1 MSTME
6 LIPSSFINTQP
17 VQPKTLVKVSRV
29 NYRNP
34 EKFQLQNVPIT
45 FNQQK
50 QLYPS
55 SSERCYLPS
64 NSPSIIGGSVKMDA
78 FEDTIQIS
86 NMPKKDIFTQQ
97 TCDAIC
103 VMSGTPYRP
112 STIAF
117 WPFNDN
123 LYDSNNVYSGT
134 YTPTTASASY
144 IVGNIDKSISFDG
157 SHYVNVDTHFLNLSY
172 RSWTIEGFY
181 NDDVIGAAF
190 LAEPSTK
197 WYHIAFVYDYS
208 LMKQSI
214 YFNGVLDGT
223 TWGSAPLSGPYKGTT
238 GSVMIGRT
246 SSGSY
251 LYGDID
257 HLQVTTVAK
266 TTCQI
271 LNDAILTA
279 YYSFDA
285 DVLNLDLSNNYINGI
300 SNSVSSVS
308 GRTNE
313 GYLFQGTSSY
323 FQSMAFTAY
332 RSGASFSISLWVKP
346 YSVLGGTLIHLSTG
360 IVGTGTG
367 CFDLLGFSTTGQL
380 IANLYKPYSCCS
392 GTCYCQATTSIG
404 GPVMNTSIWTHIV
417 LTYSSSNGMA
427 LYTNGTLRA
436 VDDAFTSFASNTYT
450 SASRPYMT
458 VGNPSTTGSLPAGCL
473 TASPTLSQGHYQGII
488 DELRVYSRELTISE
502 ICSLFNP

>member
-1 MSTME
+1 
-6 LIPSSFINTQP
+6 
-17 VQPKTLVKVSRV
+17 
-29 NYRNP
+29 
-34 EKFQLQNVPIT
+34 
-45 FNQQK
+45 
-50 QLYPS
+50 
-55 SSERCYLPS
+55 
-64 NSPSIIGGSVKMDA
+64 
-78 FEDTIQIS
+78 
-86 NMPKKDIFTQQ
+86 
-97 TCDAIC
+97 
-103 VMSGTPYRP
+103 MSGTPYRP

-172 RSWTIEGFY
+172 RSWTIEGWIWLTAATTEHGIFSQCQSSTTTDKCLTLSVKNKHLYSSFY

-223 TWGSAPLSGPYKGTT
+223 TWGSATLSGPYKGTT

-313 GYLFQGTSSY
+313 GYLFQGTLSY

-332 RSGASFSISLWVKP
+332 RSGESFNISLWVKP
-346 YSVLGGTLIHLSTG
+346 YSVLDGTLIPLSTG

-367 CFDLLGFSTTGQL
+367 CFDLLGFSTTGEL

-427 LYTNGTLRA
+427 LYTNGILRA

-458 VGNPSTTGSLPAGCL
+458 VGNPSTTGSLSTGCL

-502 ICSLFNP
+502 ICSLFNL